1 MDEDLKLLLNPREAD
16 CKDVTDHSHEHTD
29 HTHEHEHAH
38 SKCSECCD
46 DSHIYNKEQTE
57 EEAPDLLFVQSTF
70 DLSVIFEESSKG
82 DWGKISEVIKSC
94 LELKF
99 TGNQVQ
105 NVTINE
111 QILHVDHNCPRITAQ
126 DLVDALFGFGY
137 EVTIISD
144 GGAVA
149 EDHSH
154 AHSHQESAESLKEH
168 SHSHEHS
175 GDHDHDHW

>member
-1 MDEDLKLLLNPREAD
+1 MDEDLRLLLNPREAD

-46 DSHIYNKEQTE
+46 HSHYNKEQTE
-57 EEAPDLLFVQSTF
+57 DAPDLFVQSTF
-70 DLSVIFEESSKG
+70 DLSVIFEESSKD
-82 DWGKISEVIKSC
+82 DWGKIGEVIKSC
-94 LELKF
+94 LDLKF
-99 TGNQVQ
+99 KGNQVH

-111 QILHVDHNCPRITAQ
+111 QILHVDHNFPHMTAQ
-126 DLVDALFGFGY
+126 DLVDALFGFCY

-144 GGAVA
+144 GGTVA

-154 AHSHQESAESLKEH
+154 AHSHQDSTESLKEH
-168 SHSHEHS
+168 DHSHEHS

>member
-16 CKDVTDHSHEHTD
+16 CKDVTDHSHEYKD
-29 HTHEHEHAH
+29 HTHEHEHVH

-70 DLSVIFEESSKG
+70 DLSVIFEESSKD

-154 AHSHQESAESLKEH
+154 AHSHQDSTESLKEH